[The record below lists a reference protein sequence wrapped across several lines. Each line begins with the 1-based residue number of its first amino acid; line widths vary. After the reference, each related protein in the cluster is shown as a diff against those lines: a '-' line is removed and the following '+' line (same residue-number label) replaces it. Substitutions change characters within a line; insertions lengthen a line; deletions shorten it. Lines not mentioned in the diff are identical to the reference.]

1 MYSFRPYSNICEN
14 LFNKPIIFLILL
26 ILKSFPV
33 DVMAQ
38 ELPYKSGEELRFLI
52 YYDAPLLGKVY
63 AGKASLE
70 IENSEEKKRGNTVF
84 HAIGRG
90 NSTGSFDF
98 FYKIRDRFESWRC

>member
-1 MYSFRPYSNICEN
+1 MK
-14 LFNKPIIFLILL
+14 FNKPIIFLILL

-63 AGKASLE
+63 AGK
-70 IENSEEKKRGNTVF
+70 
-84 HAIGRG
+84 
-90 NSTGSFDF
+90 
-98 FYKIRDRFESWRC
+98 